1 MRRGG
6 WPERTGGSDDG
17 EMEPRLDPAV
27 LHRLTRRLST
37 VAGAG
42 GAWLREPLLGVLSRP
57 GKRLRP
63 ALVYTV
69 ARLGPAPDEAAAFE
83 CATALE
89 LLHLSSLVHDDL
101 MDCAET
107 RGGQPTLHLTHGVG
121 GAVLAGDILAA
132 AGGATVARVGPVAS
146 TAWQDAY
153 LAMCRGQ
160 AAEAALR
167 HHLPKVDECVA
178 VMEGKTATLIGAAC
192 RIGAWCGGM
201 PAAWQDAFAAYG
213 VAFGLV
219 FQLLDDL
226 MDVLSTP
233 RLWGKP
239 VRHDV
244 AQGIYTLPV
253 VLSGLESAP
262 SEVDTRAVYRRARED
277 GVPRALEMLAQWIQ
291 DAWAALW
298 QIAPS
303 PAVEQLRGLPRRYA
317 TSVLSR
323 RTAPAH
329 RAFVAGLVGN
339 VI

>member
-1 MRRGG
+1 
-6 WPERTGGSDDG
+6 
-17 EMEPRLDPAV
+17 MEPRLDPAV
-27 LHRLTRRLST
+27 MRRLSRRLST
-37 VAGAG
+37 VAAAG
-42 GAWLREPLLGVLSRP
+42 GAWLREPLHGVLNRP

-63 ALVYTV
+63 ALVYAV
-69 ARLGPAPDEAAAFE
+69 AGLGPAPDEAAAFE

-101 MDCAET
+101 MDSADS
-107 RGGQPTLHLTHGVG
+107 RGGLPTLHLTHGVG
-121 GAVLAGDILAA
+121 AAVLAGDILAA

-146 TAWQDAY
+146 AAWQDAY

-167 HHLPKVDECVA
+167 HHLPKVEECVA

-192 RIGAWCGGM
+192 RVGAWCGGM
-201 PAAWQDAFAAYG
+201 PPAWQEAFAAYG
-213 VAFGLV
+213 LAFGLV

-244 AQGIYTLPV
+244 TQGIYTLPV
-253 VLSGLESAP
+253 ILAGLESVP
-262 SEVDTRAVYRRARED
+262 SEVDTRAVYRQAREE
-277 GVPRALEMLAQWIQ
+277 GVPPALHMLAQWAH
-291 DAWAALW
+291 DAWAALHDV
-298 QIAPS
+298 APS
-303 PAVEQLRGLPRRYA
+303 PALEQLRDLPRRYA
-317 TSVLSR
+317 TAVLSR

-329 RAFVAGLVGN
+329 RAFVDGLLATRLSPEAVG
-339 VI
+339 

>member
-1 MRRGG
+1 
-6 WPERTGGSDDG
+6 
-17 EMEPRLDPAV
+17 MEPRLEPAV
-27 LHRLTRRLST
+27 LRRISRRLTA
-37 VAGAG
+37 VAVDG
-42 GAWLREPLLGVLSRP
+42 GAWLREPLLGVLGRP

-63 ALVYTV
+63 ALVYAV
-69 ARLGPAPDEAAAFE
+69 SSLGPRPDETATFE
-83 CATALE
+83 SAIALE

-101 MDCAET
+101 MDAADS
-107 RGGQPTLHLTHGVG
+107 RGGRPTLHLTHGAG
-121 GAVLAGDILAA
+121 AAVLAGDILAA
-132 AGGATVARVGPVAS
+132 AGGAAIARVGAGPS

-160 AAEAALR
+160 AAETALR

-201 PAAWQDAFAAYG
+201 PAAAQEAFAAYG

-239 VRHDV
+239 VQHDV
-244 AQGIYTLPV
+244 AQGVYTLPV
-253 VLSGLESAP
+253 ILAGLDRTP
-262 SEVDTRAVYRRARED
+262 SEVDSRTVYRRVRQH
-277 GVPRALEMLAQWIQ
+277 GVGPAVRMLTQWADDAASALRHL
-291 DAWAALW
+291 
-298 QIAPS
+298 APS
-303 PAVEQLRGLPRRYA
+303 PALDQLRGLPRRYA
-317 TSVLSR
+317 TTVLSR

-329 RAFVAGLVGN
+329 RDSVDRLLMSASLSGKLAGN
-339 VI
+339 VA